1 MTHRDEV
8 LAALVAAGGVP
19 VSGED
24 LAGKLHISRVAVG
37 KHVAAL
43 RAVGYVIEAVPGT
56 GYSLRERPDVAMP
69 AEVVPL
75 LASSLWTRIGH
86 VDTTV
91 STNDDLKR
99 AAREGAPHGSVLLAS
114 EQSSGRGRLGRE
126 WSSPRGGV
134 YASMLLR
141 PAMPLVQVAA
151 VPLAVG
157 LGVAW
162 CLDEIGAGGA
172 RLKWPN
178 DVWLE
183 GRKVAGVLVESSA
196 EADSVEWLVVGV
208 GLNVRRPE
216 QSRAERG
223 HPDAAYVE
231 DYASASVPAAAAA
244 LLDGVARAWERF
256 AVEGFAGLSA
266 EYEERSALTDRSV
279 RVLDREGREQV
290 AGVCAGVDEQGR
302 LLVGTA
308 EGVVPV
314 ASGDVTLDT
323 DND

>member
-1 MTHRDEV
+1 MTHRDDV
-8 LAALVAAGGVP
+8 LAALAAAGGEP
-19 VSGED
+19 VSGER
-24 LAGKLHISRVAVG
+24 LASELGVSRVAVG
-37 KHVAAL
+37 KHVTAL
-43 RAVGYVIEAVPGT
+43 RALGYSIWAAPGT
-56 GYSLRERPDVAMP
+56 GYSLRGRPDAAIP
-69 AEVVPL
+69 TEVVPL
-75 LASSLWTRIGH
+75 LESSLWTRVDH
-86 VDTTV
+86 VDTTE

-114 EQSSGRGRLGRE
+114 EQSSGRGRLGRG

-141 PAMPLVQVAA
+141 PAMPLAQVAA

-162 CLDEIGAGGA
+162 GLDALGVRGA

-196 EADSVEWLVVGV
+196 EADSVEWLVIGV
-208 GLNVRRPE
+208 GLNVRPPE
-216 QSRAERG
+216 RS

-231 DYASASVPAAAAA
+231 EHAAIRLAAAAAA

-256 AVEGFAGLSA
+256 AVEGFAGLGA
-266 EYEERSALTDRSV
+266 EYEERSALAGRSV
-279 RVLDREGREQV
+279 RVLDRAGREQA

-302 LLVGTA
+302 LLIRTA
-308 EGVVPV
+308 EGVEPV
-314 ASGDVTLDT
+314 ASGDITLDT